1 MTSDSTRD
9 VPDVAAVAAVA
20 DPNTGWAIYEGGS
33 WQEFGGTSAAAPNWA
48 AFTAIHDDYA
58 AGHSGA
64 ALGFAS
70 TSIYADAQSSNY
82 GSEFHDITS
91 GSNGAHSAGTGYDQ
105 VTGWGS
111 YDGAQFIADNLG

>member
-20 DPNTGWAIYEGGS
+20 DPNTGWAISEGGS

-48 AFTAIHDDYA
+48 AFTAIYDDYA

-82 GSEFHDITS
+82 GSESHDITS
-91 GSNGAHSAGTGYDQ
+91 GSNGAYSAGTGYDQ